1 MSTLERIGR
10 ALQHRNYRLFFG
22 GQLVSLIGTWMQ
34 SVAQSWLVYRLTGS
48 TVLLGVVGFCSQVP
62 VFLLAPIGGVVAD
75 RARRHRVILA
85 TQTTMMLLAFA
96 LAALTLGGRVR
107 VAHVIALA
115 IGLGIANAFDIP
127 ARQAFVVEM
136 VGREHLV
143 NAIALNSSMVNG
155 ARIVGPALAGL
166 TVAAIGEG
174 WCFFANGVSFLAVL
188 TGLLAMR
195 ELKPRPP
202 PKGDASPLARIAEG
216 FAYAG
221 KTSPVRVLLLMLGL
235 SSLMGAPY
243 VTLMPAISDRVL
255 GHGADGV
262 GVLMGA
268 TGVGA
273 LLGALTLAS
282 REGLSGLG
290 RWIALAAALFGAGQI
305 AFSFSRTF
313 WLSVALLVPV
323 GFGFMIQMA
332 ATNTLIQSM
341 TPDAMRGRVMAVYS
355 MMFMG
360 MAPFGALLAG
370 TIAVHVGPAR
380 AVGLGGACVLVG
392 AAVFATRL
400 PALRAGSREVLASRD
415 SEAARP
421 GGPPR

>member
-143 NAIALNSSMVNG
+143 NAIALNS
-155 ARIVGPALAGL
+155 
-166 TVAAIGEG
+166 
-174 WCFFANGVSFLAVL
+174 
-188 TGLLAMR
+188 
-195 ELKPRPP
+195 
-202 PKGDASPLARIAEG
+202 
-216 FAYAG
+216 
-221 KTSPVRVLLLMLGL
+221 
-235 SSLMGAPY
+235 
-243 VTLMPAISDRVL
+243 
-255 GHGADGV
+255 
-262 GVLMGA
+262 
-268 TGVGA
+268 
-273 LLGALTLAS
+273 
-282 REGLSGLG
+282 
-290 RWIALAAALFGAGQI
+290 
-305 AFSFSRTF
+305 
-313 WLSVALLVPV
+313 
-323 GFGFMIQMA
+323 
-332 ATNTLIQSM
+332 
-341 TPDAMRGRVMAVYS
+341 
-355 MMFMG
+355 
-360 MAPFGALLAG
+360 
-370 TIAVHVGPAR
+370 
-380 AVGLGGACVLVG
+380 
-392 AAVFATRL
+392 
-400 PALRAGSREVLASRD
+400 
-415 SEAARP
+415 
-421 GGPPR
+421 